1 MNKKKIIILVGSI
14 VLLVI
19 IIVIGIKI
27 SNDNKKKNEGMK
39 VINDSYKDLANR
51 VIEYNNIR
59 EEYLEISKKF
69 YYETFMDK
77 HDEYLN
83 VLDRYDKIIAKVE
96 EDISKIDDKCVIKYN
111 DSNTDRICNNY
122 KELYEKLVNLYVMDL
137 NNYNEIV
144 DGYNEYKNNNV
155 SKYEGK
161 FKEYIDFNNDKK
173 YEGID
178 NNEESES

>member
-1 MNKKKIIILVGSI
+1 
-14 VLLVI
+14 
-19 IIVIGIKI
+19 
-27 SNDNKKKNEGMK
+27 
-39 VINDSYKDLANR
+39 
-51 VIEYNNIR
+51 
-59 EEYLEISKKF
+59 
-69 YYETFMDK
+69 MDK

-155 SKYEGK
+155 SKYEDK